1 MTDQV
6 LDYMT
11 AVNWLVRRT
20 CREVL
25 GAVPGYFKPARQRRP
40 TGTTAYDFA
49 TVAIINSD
57 LVSVNVH
64 RFSVSD
70 PLVYGHVPTYATQ
83 LVELVDPLDK
93 FTASINFYRSGQ
105 TDVAGIAVAVAQTM
119 GRARTLVKLLESS
132 DAAERMRAYGLGYI
146 TASACRDLSAL
157 VDGNFEDRT
166 QVDLDFYVSDPVV
179 IAVNAIAEVDI
190 TTKFQTQSGLTT
202 THAEVTS

>member
-6 LDYMT
+6 HDYMT

-25 GAVPGYFKPARQRRP
+25 GVVPGYFKPARQRRP
-40 TGTTAYDFA
+40 AGTTAYDFA
-49 TVAIINSD
+49 TVNITSSD
-57 LVSVNVH
+57 LVSVNVS
-64 RFSVSD
+64 RFGVTD
-70 PLVYGHVPTYATQ
+70 PLVYGYVPAYATD
-83 LVELVDPLDK
+83 LVELVDPLDQ

-132 DAAERMRAYGLGYI
+132 AAAERMRAYGLGYI
-146 TASACRDLSAL
+146 TASKCRDLSAM

-179 IAVNAIAEVDI
+179 IAINAIAEVDI
-190 TTKFQTQSGLTT
+190 TTKFQSQAGLITAQ
-202 THAEVTS
+202 AEVSS